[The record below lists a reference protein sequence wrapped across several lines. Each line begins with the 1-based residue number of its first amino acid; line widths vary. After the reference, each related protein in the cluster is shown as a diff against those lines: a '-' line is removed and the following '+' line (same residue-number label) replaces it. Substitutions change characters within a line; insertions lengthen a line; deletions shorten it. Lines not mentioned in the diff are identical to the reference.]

1 MITVSVLMPT
11 YNHANFIADAIESF
25 LRQQVCFDVE
35 LLIGDDYSS
44 DDTPS
49 IARLYAERYPDK
61 IRFWRYAKNGGLL
74 ANYKYLLGQAKG
86 KYVAILESDDVW
98 IDPHKLQKQ
107 VDVMKKTPHCGLV
120 FTNWINIDGKG
131 VEISRSQAPDCVL
144 TYATLLRGNKA
155 AAVTALFSR
164 RMFDSYC
171 NIDDYI
177 NREFRTFDYPVW
189 LSISAHAGVCYMED
203 YTAGYR
209 YLSTSIS
216 NNANYQKA
224 LVFERSIDDIVA
236 YVVGEYGRG
245 GLSGAAIDNAMK
257 LRHIVLA
264 LQFKRIKQ
272 ALRFMFGVHVLDI
285 KTFIMKFFPWVWIWK
300 NRRLIGERI
309 N

>member
-1 MITVSVLMPT
+1 MIVVSVLMPT

-35 LLIGDDYSS
+35 LLIGDDCSTDNTS
-44 DDTPS
+44 F
-49 IARLYAERYPDK
+49 IARSYAEKYPEK

-74 ANYKYLLGQAKG
+74 ANYKYLLEQAKG

-98 IDPHKLQKQ
+98 IDPQKLQKQ
-107 VDVMKKTPHCGLV
+107 VDVMEKTPHCGLV
-120 FTNWINIDGKG
+120 FTNWIDIDEKG

-164 RMFDSYC
+164 KMFGSYC

-177 NREFRTFDYPVW
+177 NRGFRTFDYPVW
-189 LSISAHAGVCYMED
+189 LSISAHAGVCYLED

-209 YLSTSIS
+209 HLSTSIS
-216 NNANYQKA
+216 NSVDYQKA
-224 LVFERSIDDIVA
+224 LAFECSIDNIVA
-236 YVVGEYGRG
+236 YVVGKYGRG
-245 GLSGAAIDNAMK
+245 GLSDAAIDNGIK
-257 LRHIVLA
+257 FRHIILA
-264 LQFKRIKQ
+264 LQFKRIKH
-272 ALRFMFGVHVLDI
+272 ALQFMFSMHVLD
-285 KTFIMKFFPWVWIWK
+285 KRTFVIKFFPWVWMWK
-300 NRRLIGERI
+300 NRRLIGERV